1 MGGTRGT
8 AIQILTGWMNKFK
21 KARDMVEYLWILGG
35 IIVVLI
41 AAQGMVALYGTL
53 RRTINDVQRR
63 NLVVDLM
70 RHRVGAAQK
79 NRAELEQSAHTWQG
93 YRKFEVKRKVDE
105 GGGICSFYLVPHDQK
120 AIPWFKPGQYLTFE
134 LHLQHQSKP
143 LIRCY
148 SLSDSPDN
156 PHYRVTIK
164 RIPPPRD
171 HPDAPPGL
179 VSSHF
184 HEQINEGDILD
195 VKAPAG
201 HFFLDMSADAPVVL
215 IGGGVG
221 ITPMLSMLNAIA
233 QSDSTRET
241 WFFYGVR
248 NCDEHIMAEHLK
260 QLNIQHDHI
269 HLHVCYSD
277 PRDGIDQS
285 DQHYQHAARVSVDL
299 MKRVLPSNNYDFFIC
314 GPPPMMAAL
323 TSDLDTWGVPSS
335 RVHYESFGPATVK
348 KLRAPEK
355 RTEGIKTFDVT
366 FTQSSKTCQW
376 DPEADSLL
384 DFAEMND
391 VAIDFGCRA
400 GNCGT
405 CLTAIRSGDIE
416 YTTEP
421 GYETEEGSCLACIC
435 IPKGPLE
442 LHA

>member
-1 MGGTRGT
+1 
-8 AIQILTGWMNKFK
+8 
-21 KARDMVEYLWILGG
+21 MVDFLWVLGV
-35 IIVVLI
+35 IIVVLV
-41 AAQGMVALYGTL
+41 AAQSMVALYGTF
-53 RRTINDVQRR
+53 RRTMTETQHRD
-63 NLVVDLM
+63 LVVELM
-70 RHRVGAAQK
+70 RNRIGAMQR
-79 NRAELEQSAHTWQG
+79 NRAEMEQSAHTWQG
-93 YRKFEVKRKVDE
+93 YRKFEVKQKVDE

-120 AIPWFKPGQYLTFE
+120 AIPLFRPGQYLTFE
-134 LHLQHQSKP
+134 LQLQHQSKP

-148 SLSDSPDN
+148 SLSESPGN

-164 RIPPPRD
+164 RIPAPRD
-171 HPDAPPGL
+171 NPDAPPGI
-179 VSSHF
+179 VSNYF
-184 HEQINEGDILD
+184 HDQINQGDILD

-201 HFFLDMSADAPVVL
+201 NFFLDMSTEAPVVL

-233 QSDSTRET
+233 QSRSTRET
-241 WFFYGVR
+241 WLFYGIR
-248 NCDEHIMAEHLK
+248 NNHEHIMFEHLK
-260 QLNIQHDHI
+260 QLDIEHDNI

-277 PRDGIDQS
+277 PRDGIDKC
-285 DQHYQHAARVSVDL
+285 DYHYHHGGRVSVDL
-299 MKRVLPSNNYDFFIC
+299 MRRVLPSNNYNFFIC
-314 GPPPMMAAL
+314 GPPPMMASL
-323 TSDLDTWGVPSS
+323 TSDLDTWGVPTS

-348 KLRAPEK
+348 KLRAPEQSA
-355 RTEGIKTFDVT
+355 EVIETFNVT
-366 FTQSSKTCQW
+366 FTQSGKTCQW

-400 GNCGT
+400 GSCGT

-421 GYETEEGSCLACIC
+421 GYETEEGSCLTCIS